1 MKAANWVRTSDG
13 QGSSTFAVAS
23 LASSSSVWGEPRPGI
38 PRGKLSR
45 KIEPNLISF
54 PGREFLALVT
64 FHEKIENV
72 PFEGGMVKYAV
83 KDLTRHDDD
92 LHSRTFFSL
101 AHAKILHFANV
112 AKVFLPVE
120 EAFEGFK
127 ACLLSKV
134 ERQKNLTTI
143 PSRSRTQMSRRRC
156 KWSCR
161 GRRFFWRRRMRRRR
175 GSPACD
181 RRNSRAFCTSHLGP
195 SFWKITTK
203 KMRKEWQQL
212 LTNLSYLG
220 TDFAVANVPH
230 RSCRVHYG
238 LAKRRGRGQ
247 PLLNRIFQPQRER
260 KPRSA
265 FDFHEFFAL
274 SKEMHLV

>member
-1 MKAANWVRTSDG
+1 MVKARALLPSQAWPPLLLCEVNLGPGFLGGNYRERL
-13 QGSSTFAVAS
+13 S
-23 LASSSSVWGEPRPGI
+23 LIW
-38 PRGKLSR
+38 
-45 KIEPNLISF
+45 F
-54 PGREFLALVT
+54 PSQV
-64 FHEKIENV
+64 ENV
-72 PFEGGMVKYAV
+72 GFGCVSRENWKCPFRGGMVKYAV

-265 FDFHEFFAL
+265 FDFHQFFAL